1 VIFVTEDDSQDGVD
15 HIDGHREPVYVISP
29 YAVAPQ
35 SKGVGKVISTTYT
48 VVNMERTI
56 ENILGTQPMSQ
67 FDRVATPMFEAFQN
81 KPDNAPFDAVPANTP
96 LNIGPGNVPIP
107 GTGPAN
113 YTMNTDKMGNTY
125 RMGRFEKAWNVASN
139 RIMRPNM
146 TKADIVDE
154 NFLNHMIWYS
164 ATGWHRPYPGDKSM
178 LLPASFRNV
187 VKAKGD
193 DD

>member
-1 VIFVTEDDSQDGVD
+1 M
-15 HIDGHREPVYVISP
+15 ISP

-35 SKGVGKVISTTYT
+35 APGVGRVINTTYT

-67 FDRVATPMFEAFQN
+67 FDRVATPMFNAFQDT
-81 KPDNAPFDAVPANTP
+81 PDTTPYNMVPANTP
-96 LNIGPGNVPIP
+96 LNIGPGGVPIP

-113 YTMNTDKMGNTY
+113 YTLNTHGMSPL
-125 RMGRFEKAWNVASN
+125 EKAWNLASN

-146 TKADIVDE
+146 TKADIIDE
-154 NFLNHMIWYS
+154 TFLNHMIWYS
-164 ATGWHRPYPGDKSM
+164 ATRWHRPYPGERSM
-178 LLPASFRNV
+178 LWPSAFRNV
-187 VKAKGD
+187 VKAHD